1 MKKCP
6 KCGAELGENARFCL
20 FCMTSFEDKQ
30 VITAPKLSS
39 KRWLLIIAAAL
50 TIVTIVLCI
59 LFFIPEGKAP
69 NGGESKSGIAGNGKD
84 SFIEE
89 KGDGSI
95 NNETQNSD
103 SASEESPGDFEGN
116 QNNRDNQL
124 QSEKGSINGGYN
136 TSTPNSNGGN
146 TTVNSTASKNPSKSQ
161 NPTTG
166 GGASSNTSVTST
178 KSSSTTTTSK
188 VVTSTTTSTAPSFS
202 YVTATLENTYPPGES
217 IYAPEDAIVITKVN
231 YRAENGNYV
240 IPERIDGKK
249 VAAIMPSA
257 FSDSSISSSVKS
269 VTLPSTVRT
278 VWSNAFKNCNN
289 LTALYLK
296 SAVIE
301 IYKDALPSV
310 SNRNGTLTIYCKK
323 DCRNFNFY
331 YYRNIAGQYSATYK
345 EWNG

>member
-1 MKKCP
+1 M
-6 KCGAELGENARFCL
+6 
-20 FCMTSFEDKQ
+20 
-30 VITAPKLSS
+30 
-39 KRWLLIIAAAL
+39 
-50 TIVTIVLCI
+50 
-59 LFFIPEGKAP
+59 
-69 NGGESKSGIAGNGKD
+69 
-84 SFIEE
+84 
-89 KGDGSI
+89 
-95 NNETQNSD
+95 
-103 SASEESPGDFEGN
+103 
-116 QNNRDNQL
+116 
-124 QSEKGSINGGYN
+124 
-136 TSTPNSNGGN
+136 
-146 TTVNSTASKNPSKSQ
+146 
-161 NPTTG
+161 
-166 GGASSNTSVTST
+166 
-178 KSSSTTTTSK
+178 
-188 VVTSTTTSTAPSFS
+188 
-202 YVTATLENTYPPGES
+202 
-217 IYAPEDAIVITKVN
+217 N